1 MSKITYS
8 VSSKDPTTGLYKKDF
23 GSKQELV
30 QKDPTD
36 IEHVRD
42 IENDDKNLCSI
53 HAFYFCC
60 PFFFLP
66 TFSTSFFE
74 KPFQKDKNADKLQEK
89 LSGVN

>member
-74 KPFQKDKNADKLQEK
+74 KPFQKDKNADKLQ
-89 LSGVN
+89 

>member
-1 MSKITYS
+1 MSYS

-23 GSKQELV
+23 ESKQELV

-53 HAFYFCC
+53 HAFYICW

-66 TFSTSFFE
+66 TFLYFILWKTIFVSFF
-74 KPFQKDKNADKLQEK
+74 FSFDLQDFK
-89 LSGVN
+89 F